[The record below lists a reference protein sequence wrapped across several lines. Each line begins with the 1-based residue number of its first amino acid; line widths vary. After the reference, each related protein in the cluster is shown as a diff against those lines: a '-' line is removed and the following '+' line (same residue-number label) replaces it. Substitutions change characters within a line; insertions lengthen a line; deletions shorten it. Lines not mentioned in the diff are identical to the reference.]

1 MKYCTKCGC
10 QMNDDALFCP
20 SCGNKVEPNDNKIHV
35 SADLRGIVSSTG
47 DNVSNKSRLCAAL
60 LAFFLGGI
68 GIHRFYMGKTT
79 SGIFMLLFCWTFI
92 PAIIA
97 FVLMFASFTVLYS
110 SSLSF
115 YAVVQLMVKVNK
127 SLNGNKFKH

>member
-92 PAIIA
+92 QAIIA
-97 FVLMFASFTVLYS
+97 FVDFIIILCGSATDGEGKQIVEW
-110 SSLSF
+110 
-115 YAVVQLMVKVNK
+115 
-127 SLNGNKFKH
+127 

>member
-60 LAFFLGGI
+60 LAFFLG
-68 GIHRFYMGKTT
+68 
-79 SGIFMLLFCWTFI
+79 
-92 PAIIA
+92 
-97 FVLMFASFTVLYS
+97 
-110 SSLSF
+110 
-115 YAVVQLMVKVNK
+115 
-127 SLNGNKFKH
+127 